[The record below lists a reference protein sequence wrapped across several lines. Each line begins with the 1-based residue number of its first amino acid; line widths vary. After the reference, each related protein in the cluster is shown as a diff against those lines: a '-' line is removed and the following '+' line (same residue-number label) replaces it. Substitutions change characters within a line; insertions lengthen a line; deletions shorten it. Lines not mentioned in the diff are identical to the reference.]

1 MAGSIYQ
8 KWSSDMIHLLLS
20 EIQNLWP
27 KFQDGKYT
35 MKMLY
40 EDASTKL
47 REHGYAVSAY
57 RIEKKWHNLT
67 STYRNV
73 LNKIQMYGEEAITR
87 RCDYFEVMHEIM
99 SNINALRRKSST
111 SPLQEVLPG
120 TSQTQP
126 SSPIAINLTPASPTS
141 SPESSQKRKRTN
153 EYDSPKIILIPAVR
167 HHDQLHPQQQ
177 CMPLQKQ
184 VKKQKQQIDE
194 EQNDTEE
201 QESRREW
208 REWKRQQE
216 LISVQRE
223 GNKVLESIDNNLAAI
238 RKSLDFIVQ
247 KLSDQG

>member
-87 RCDYFEVMHEIM
+87 RCDYFE
-99 SNINALRRKSST
+99 
-111 SPLQEVLPG
+111 EVLPG